1 MPDGLA
7 VPPGAPLSGPLSGDA
22 RAERRRRRAW
32 ALPGSSHDRVIAVAR
47 VTLPAAVLILTLA
60 LAAAPI
66 TSGRDISF
74 VLSKDRVTT
83 AKERM
88 RVTQALYR
96 GEDSKGQPFQL
107 NALSAVQQTS
117 ADPIVKL
124 DTLSAKIRLPGG
136 PATIVSPK
144 GRYNLDNQ
152 RVALDGA
159 VNFATA
165 DGYHLATH
173 DVDLDMRT
181 RRLASRNPVTGT
193 MPLGT
198 FSSDRMQADL
208 DQKVVVLDGHA
219 RLHMTQRNGTAKP

>member
-1 MPDGLA
+1 MPDPIA
-7 VPPGAPLSGPLSGDA
+7 GPLSDVA
-22 RAERRRRRAW
+22 RVERRKRRAW
-32 ALPGSSHDRVIAVAR
+32 AMPGSSHDRIIGIAR
-47 VTLPAAVLILTLA
+47 ITLPASVTVLVLA
-60 LAAAPI
+60 LGFAPL

-88 RVTQALYR
+88 RITQALYR

-107 NALSAVQQTS
+107 NANSAVQQTS

-124 DTLSAKIRLPGG
+124 DTLSAKIRLPAG

-152 RVALDGA
+152 RVALDGP
-159 VNFATA
+159 VDFRTA

-173 DVDLDMRT
+173 DVDLDMKT

-193 MPLGT
+193 MPLGQ

-219 RLHMTQRNGTAKP
+219 RLHMTRRNGTAKP

>member
-1 MPDGLA
+1 MPERLA
-7 VPPGAPLSGPLSGDA
+7 APLSSEA
-22 RAERRRRRAW
+22 RAERHRQRAW
-32 ALPGSSHDRVIAVAR
+32 ARPESSHDRIIGIAR
-47 VTLPAAVLILTLA
+47 VTLPAAVVVLTLA

-124 DTLSAKIRLPGG
+124 DTLSAKIQLPAG

-152 RVALDGA
+152 RVALDGP
-159 VNFATA
+159 VDFHTA

-173 DVDLDMRT
+173 DVDLDMKT

-193 MPLGT
+193 MPLGV

>member
-1 MPDGLA
+1 MPERLA
-7 VPPGAPLSGPLSGDA
+7 ASLSSEA
-22 RAERRRRRAW
+22 RAERHRQRAW
-32 ALPGSSHDRVIAVAR
+32 ARPESSHDRIIGIAR
-47 VTLPAAVLILTLA
+47 VTLPAAVVLLTLA

-88 RVTQALYR
+88 RVTQAQYR

-124 DTLSAKIRLPGG
+124 DRLSAKIQLPAG

-144 GRYNLDNQ
+144 GRYNLDNP
-152 RVALDGA
+152 RVALDGP
-159 VNFATA
+159 VDFHTA

-173 DVDLDMRT
+173 DVDLDMKT

-193 MPLGT
+193 MPLGV